1 MKGRDAHLAI
11 AKAYGVP
18 VGDAIVLAQQRVA
31 AKAITIP
38 EIWPTD
44 GVHPGNRGYGIFA
57 DAAWDA
63 YRDAVKRAVVCKAPT
78 KMMHADTYM
87 TSARVRIS
95 SLGKLPQGWRVG
107 APNLVSAWFDALM
120 SRWLDDEVIASSHGD
135 AVDPKTKK
143 KTRVPQKVEP
153 LRAKF
158 RGSMLMLF
166 GEKTQKSC
174 AFRVLVDGQVVEH
187 QHWRTKKM
195 VKEFEG
201 SAKRFGGNTHLSQVV
216 KTGLDPNVE
225 HTLEVVPVFEGGAEQ
240 ELRLESI
247 CVAGAGARVWRTE

>member
-1 MKGRDAHLAI
+1 M
-11 AKAYGVP
+11 
-18 VGDAIVLAQQRVA
+18 
-31 AKAITIP
+31 
-38 EIWPTD
+38 
-44 GVHPGNRGYGIFA
+44 
-57 DAAWDA
+57 
-63 YRDAVKRAVVCKAPT
+63 
-78 KMMHADTYM
+78 
-87 TSARVRIS
+87 RIS

-135 AVDPKTKK
+135 AVDPKTKR

-153 LRAKF
+153 LRARF
-158 RGSMLMLF
+158 RGSTLMLF
-166 GEKTQKSC
+166 GEKTLKSC

-187 QHWRTKKM
+187 PHWRTKKM

-225 HTLEVVPVFEGGAEQ
+225 HTLEIVPVFEGGAEQ
-240 ELRLESI
+240 ELRLESL
-247 CVAGAGARVWRTE
+247 CVADAGARVWRTE